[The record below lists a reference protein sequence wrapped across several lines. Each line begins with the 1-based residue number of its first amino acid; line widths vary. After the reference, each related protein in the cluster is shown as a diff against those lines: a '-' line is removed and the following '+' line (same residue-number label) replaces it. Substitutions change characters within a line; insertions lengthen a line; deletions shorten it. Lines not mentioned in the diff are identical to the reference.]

1 MRHSEIQLGTVNL
14 KAASSNSGG
23 FTLIE
28 MIITL
33 VILGVLATAVFPMG
47 KLAVQR
53 HKEQELRHALQQIR
67 TAIDAY
73 KQAADEGRIVRSS
86 DDAGYPKKL
95 EALVD
100 GVDNAKDPR
109 SGKIYFLRQI
119 PRDPFADESLSDAA
133 TWAKRSYASPPDR
146 PAEGEDVFDI
156 HSKSSSFG
164 INGIP
169 YKEW

>member
-1 MRHSEIQLGTVNL
+1 MSHNTLEINAGKL
-14 KAASSNSGG
+14 KIATGGKG

-33 VILGVLATAVFPMG
+33 AILGVLATAIFPMG

-53 HKEQELRHALQQIR
+53 HKEQDLRHALQQIR
-67 TAIDAY
+67 TAIDTY
-73 KQAADEGRIVRSS
+73 KQVADEGRIVRSS

-95 EALVD
+95 EVLVE

-119 PRDPFADESLSDAA
+119 PRDPFADEGLPATA

-146 PAEGEDVFDI
+146 PAEGNDVFDI
-156 HSKSSSFG
+156 HSKSSSLG

>member
-1 MRHSEIQLGTVNL
+1 MSRRVIEQTAVRPNVTVGS
-14 KAASSNSGG
+14 KG
-23 FTLIE
+23 FTLVE

-33 VILGVLATAVFPMG
+33 AVLGMLATAVFPMG

-53 HKEQELRHALQQIR
+53 HKERDLRHALQQIR

-73 KQAADEGRIVRSS
+73 KQAADEGKIVRSS
-86 DDAGYPKKL
+86 DDSGYPKKL
-95 EALVD
+95 EVLVE
-100 GVDNAKDPR
+100 GVDNVKDPK

-119 PRDPFADESLSDAA
+119 PRDPFADEVLPAVA
-133 TWAKRSYASPPDR
+133 TWAKRSYASPPDQ
-146 PAEGEDVFDI
+146 PAEGNDVFDI
-156 HSKSSSFG
+156 HSKSSSLG

>member
-1 MRHSEIQLGTVNL
+1 MTFKSRKL
-14 KAASSNSGG
+14 KTARLSKG

-33 VILGVLATAVFPMG
+33 AILGILATAVFPMG

-53 HKEQELRHALQQIR
+53 HKEKDLRHALQQIR
-67 TAIDAY
+67 TAIDAH
-73 KQAADEGRIVRSS
+73 KQAADEGRLVRSS
-86 DDAGYPKKL
+86 DDSGYPKKL
-95 EALVD
+95 EALVE

-119 PRDPFADESLSDAA
+119 PRDPFADESLPAAA
-133 TWAKRSYASPPDR
+133 TWAKRSYASPPDQ
-146 PAEGEDVFDI
+146 PAEGNDVFDI
-156 HSKSSSFG
+156 HSKSSALG